1 LIESEMDMQHHSYL
15 EKRGQLEQYF
25 DRTAFD
31 AWAKLTSTAPVSGI
45 RKTVRAGRDEMRNV
59 LLAYLPSDLSGQRV
73 LDAGCGTGALAVELA
88 KRGARVMATDI
99 SPTLI
104 ELARERLPSDLPN
117 GSIEF
122 FAGDM
127 LDSSLGQFD
136 HVVCM
141 DSMIHYHRHDIAK
154 ALAGLAERTR
164 NTIAFTFAPK
174 NPFLS
179 TMIAVGRLFPRGD
192 RAPFIEPVAEQTL
205 ANLITQEPLL
215 ESWQIASTQKIARG
229 FYISQAMA
237 LRKS

>member
-1 LIESEMDMQHHSYL
+1 MQNHSYL
-15 EKRGQLEQYF
+15 EKRSQLQQYF

-59 LLAYLPSDLSGQRV
+59 LLSYLPADLYGQRV

-88 KRGARVMATDI
+88 KRGAQVMATDI

-104 ELARERLPSDLPN
+104 DLARERLPTDLGR

-127 LDSSLGQFD
+127 LDPALGDFD

-141 DSMIHYHRHDIAK
+141 DSMIHYHRRDITK
-154 ALAGLAERTR
+154 ALAGLAQRTR
-164 NTIAFTFAPK
+164 QRIAFTFAPK

-205 ANLITQEPLL
+205 AKLITHEADL
-215 ESWQIASTQKIARG
+215 SAWKIDATQKIARG
-229 FYISQAMA
+229 FYVSQAMV
-237 LRKS
+237 LSR

>member
-1 LIESEMDMQHHSYL
+1 MNMQHHSYL
-15 EKRGQLEQYF
+15 KKRGQLEQYF

-117 GSIEF
+117 GSIDF

-127 LDSSLGQFD
+127 LDPSLGQFD

-215 ESWQIASTQKIARG
+215 ESWQIASTKKIARG

-237 LRKS
+237 LRKL

>member
-1 LIESEMDMQHHSYL
+1 MNMQHHSYL

-117 GSIEF
+117 GSIDF

-127 LDSSLGQFD
+127 LDPRLGQFD

-237 LRKS
+237 LRKL

>member
-1 LIESEMDMQHHSYL
+1 MDMQHHSYL

-59 LLAYLPSDLSGQRV
+59 LLAYLPRDLSGQRV

-104 ELARERLPSDLPN
+104 KLARERLPSDLPN

-141 DSMIHYHRHDIAK
+141 DSMIHYHRQDITK
-154 ALAGLAERTR
+154 ALAGLAKRTHH
-164 NTIAFTFAPK
+164 TIAFTFAPK

-179 TMIAVGRLFPRGD
+179 AMIAVGRLFPRGD

-205 ANLITQEPLL
+205 AKLITQETLL

>member
-1 LIESEMDMQHHSYL
+1 MQHHSYL

-104 ELARERLPSDLPN
+104 KLARERLPSDLPN

>member
-1 LIESEMDMQHHSYL
+1 
-15 EKRGQLEQYF
+15 
-25 DRTAFD
+25 
-31 AWAKLTSTAPVSGI
+31 
-45 RKTVRAGRDEMRNV
+45 
-59 LLAYLPSDLSGQRV
+59 
-73 LDAGCGTGALAVELA
+73 
-88 KRGARVMATDI
+88 
-99 SPTLI
+99 
-104 ELARERLPSDLPN
+104 
-117 GSIEF
+117 
-122 FAGDM
+122 M
-127 LDSSLGQFD
+127 LDPSLGQFD

-215 ESWQIASTQKIARG
+215 ESWQIASTKKIARG

>member
-1 LIESEMDMQHHSYL
+1 MQEHSYL
-15 EKRGQLEQYF
+15 EKRSQLQQYF

-59 LLAYLPSDLSGQRV
+59 LLSYLPTNLHGQRV

-104 ELARERLPSDLPN
+104 DLARERLPTDLDR

-127 LDSSLGQFD
+127 LDPSLGDFD

-141 DSMIHYHRHDIAK
+141 DSMIHYHRRDITR
-154 ALAGLAERTR
+154 ALAGLAQRTR
-164 NTIAFTFAPK
+164 QRIAFTFAPK

-179 TMIAVGRLFPRGD
+179 TMIAVGRLFPRAD

-205 ANLITQEPLL
+205 AKLITHEPDL
-215 ESWQIASTQKIARG
+215 SAWKIDATQKIARG
-229 FYISQAMA
+229 CYKSQAMV
-237 LRKS
+237 LSR

>member
-1 LIESEMDMQHHSYL
+1 MQHHSYL

-215 ESWQIASTQKIARG
+215 ESWQIASTKKIARG

>member
-1 LIESEMDMQHHSYL
+1 MHEHSYL
-15 EKRGQLEQYF
+15 EKRSQLQQYF

-45 RKTVRAGRDEMRNV
+45 RKTVRAGRDEMRNT
-59 LLAYLPSDLSGQRV
+59 LLSYLPHDLSGQRV

-88 KRGARVMATDI
+88 KRGANVLATDI

-104 ELARERLPSDLPN
+104 ELARERLPKDLGR

-127 LDSSLGQFD
+127 LDAALGQFD

-141 DSMIHYHRHDIAK
+141 DSMIHYQSRDIAQ
-154 ALAGLAERTR
+154 ALAGLAQRTSQR
-164 NTIAFTFAPK
+164 IAFTFAPK

-179 TMIAVGRLFPRGD
+179 TMITVGRLFPRGD
-192 RAPFIEPVAEQTL
+192 RAPFIEPVSEHTL
-205 ANLITQEPLL
+205 TRLIGQQVDLAA
-215 ESWQIASTQKIARG
+215 WKIAATQKIARG
-229 FYISQAMA
+229 FYISQAMV
-237 LRKS
+237 LQR